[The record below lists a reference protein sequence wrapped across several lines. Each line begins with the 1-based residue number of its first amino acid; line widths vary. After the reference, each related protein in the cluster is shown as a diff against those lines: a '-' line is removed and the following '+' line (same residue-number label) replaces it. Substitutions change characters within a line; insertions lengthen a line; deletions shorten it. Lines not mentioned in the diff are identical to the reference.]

1 MTVLLSVLGLLAVA
15 ALTLGTAISVASEFA
30 LTALERSQVDSHV
43 AEVGDRR
50 AHAVQRA
57 HRSLSFQLSGS
68 QLGITLTT
76 LATGYI
82 AEPAI
87 AELFRPGLDA
97 LGLSEG
103 LAGGTA
109 TVLALVLATTLSMV
123 FGELVPKN
131 LAIAGP
137 LRTARAVVWL
147 QAGFANAFRW
157 LIDGLNRSANTIVRR
172 LGVEPAEELR
182 SARSPRELS
191 SLVRTSAQ
199 HGTLDE
205 GTATLLDRSLRFT
218 DRVAEDLMT
227 PRVRVESL
235 DAEDTVDDL
244 VALARRSGFSRFP
257 VHNGDPDAVLGV
269 VHVKQAFAIPV
280 TDRGKAVLR
289 DLVQTV
295 PTVPESLDGDAL
307 LTSLRESGLQLAVV
321 VDEYGGTAGI
331 VTLEDLVEEI
341 VGDVRDE
348 HDRAEQAQVRPFG
361 KGRWLVSGLLR
372 DHEVGEAT
380 GFHMPP
386 GAYETLAGLVL
397 ARLGRIPD
405 VGDDIVV
412 DGWRLTVTRRDRHRV
427 AELRLAQPGTVESE
441 PAAEPNGS
449 GPNGAVPS
457 PASDVASH
465 GGRKESTRG

>member
-1 MTVLLSVLGLLAVA
+1 MLLSVLGLLAVA
-15 ALTLGTAISVASEFA
+15 ALTFGTAVSVASEFA

-43 AEVGDRR
+43 AEVDDWR
-50 AHAVQRA
+50 AHSVQRA

-76 LATGYI
+76 LVTGYI

-87 AELFRPGLDA
+87 AALFRPGLIA
-97 LGLSEG
+97 LGLSDG
-103 LAGGTA
+103 FAAGTA
-109 TVLALVLATTLSMV
+109 TAVSLLLATTLSMV

-147 QAGFANAFRW
+147 QSGFAGAFRW
-157 LIDGLNRSANTIVRR
+157 LITGLNTSANAIVRR

-199 HGTLDE
+199 HGTLDA

-235 DAEDTVDDL
+235 DADDTVADL

-257 VHNGDPDAVLGV
+257 VHDRDPDAVLGV
-269 VHVKQAFAIPV
+269 VHVKQAFGVPVPGRDRIP
-280 TDRGKAVLR
+280 LR
-289 DLVQTV
+289 DVLQPV

-307 LTSLRESGLQLAVV
+307 LTSLRGSGLQLAVV

-348 HDRAEQAQVRPFG
+348 HDRAEQAQVRALG
-361 KGRWLVSGLLR
+361 RGRWVLSGLLR
-372 DHEVGEAT
+372 DHEVAEAT
-380 GFHMPP
+380 GFEVPP

-397 ARLGRIPD
+397 AQLGRIPD
-405 VGDDIVV
+405 VGDDVVV
-412 DGWRLTVTRRDRHRV
+412 DGWRLTVTRRDRNRV
-427 AELRLAQPGTVESE
+427 AELRLARPPAPGNQPAEE
-441 PAAEPNGS
+441 PA
-449 GPNGAVPS
+449 
-457 PASDVASH
+457 
-465 GGRKESTRG
+465 RG